1 MSSFKSST
9 IQEGRAVTV
18 AQALMY
24 LCRVYSENI
33 SSVVDKKEVDL
44 SVHRILLAI
53 QSWYSKS
60 TAVLREDGP
69 LAEMVPFFLSIGTEG
84 LDWFYFH
91 SMFTYMDIYQLTIDA
106 LAYAMKEITK
116 FERVDQ
122 SYMEAI
128 SHDLKTMIGL
138 VWGSSQ
144 SLATA
149 ICTRL
154 SEPGVAAEMVDN
166 AIKGDDN
173 FITCDLEALIGV
185 PGLEEIAANICS
197 SWIEGLEGILRT
209 RPRY

>member
-1 MSSFKSST
+1 M
-9 IQEGRAVTV
+9 
-18 AQALMY
+18 
-24 LCRVYSENI
+24 
-33 SSVVDKKEVDL
+33 DDKEVGL

-69 LAEMVPFFLSIGTEG
+69 LAEMVPFFLSVGTEG

-106 LAYAMKEITK
+106 LDYALKENSK
-116 FERVDQ
+116 FEIIDQ
-122 SYMEAI
+122 SYIESV
-128 SHDLKTMIGL
+128 SHDLKKMIGL

-154 SEPGVAAEMVDN
+154 HEPGIAATMVDN

-173 FITCDLEALIGV
+173 FITCDLKALIGV
-185 PGLEEIAANICS
+185 PGLEEIAAKLCS
-197 SWIEGLEGILRT
+197 NWIEGIEGILRT